1 MGAFKLRSHYAQNLH
16 VASSFGCRWL
26 IKAADASV
34 LERIHPLF
42 TRLLH
47 VCLCR
52 DLEIGYSFY
61 RIINVFLS
69 WLHNKAR

>member
-52 DLEIGYSFY
+52 DLEIGASH
-61 RIINVFLS
+61 IS
-69 WLHNKAR
+69 WLHVSFQQLII